1 MLVKRVGHTLVY
13 VPPLKFHPA
22 APQGYVYA
30 IGGRTHNSFRTTLCE
45 RYNIE
50 TEKWEYIAKLEE
62 ARSRAACAYAAE

>member
-1 MLVKRVGHTLVY
+1 
-13 VPPLKFHPA
+13 
-22 APQGYVYA
+22 VYA